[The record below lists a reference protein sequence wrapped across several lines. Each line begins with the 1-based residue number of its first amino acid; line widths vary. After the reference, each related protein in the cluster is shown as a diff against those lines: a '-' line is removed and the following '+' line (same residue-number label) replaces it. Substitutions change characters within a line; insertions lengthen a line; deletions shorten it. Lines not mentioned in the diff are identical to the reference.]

1 MPHDSD
7 HAVQGDSILEV
18 PRLDP
23 VDLLQS
29 AKPKRKEGTEVQLC
43 VHQGHPQGNFIRV
56 ATHTR
61 HSLRLMV
68 LMVLLPDGG
77 AHSAKDWR

>member
-1 MPHDSD
+1 MPFDAD
-7 HAVQGDSILEV
+7 HAVQGDAILEV

-43 VHQGHPQGNFIRV
+43 VHQGHPKGNLWP
-56 ATHTR
+56 HTR
-61 HSLRLMV
+61 HSLRLMI
-68 LMVLLPDGG
+68 LLLDGG

>member
-1 MPHDSD
+1 MPFDAD
-7 HAVQGDSILEV
+7 YAVQGDAILEV

-43 VHQGHPQGNFIRV
+43 VHQGHPKGNFIRV
-56 ATHTR
+56 VTHTR
-61 HSLRLMV
+61 YSLRLMV
-68 LMVLLPDGG
+68 LLLDGG
-77 AHSAKDWR
+77 AHSAKDRR